1 MINKNIISKLKDKGF
16 FHIFGSSIINKIVQ
30 FCSGIFIVRILN
42 KTDFGIFTYSQNLIS
57 FFLLINGLGIL
68 NGLLQFGTKNIEKEK
83 KNELLKYSIKIS
95 IFSNICI
102 CVLIALYS
110 KFGIFK
116 IEEARKI
123 FLFMSFY
130 PITNILVEMIQVKN
144 RIDLENKKMALN
156 TNVNT
161 ILNLL
166 FMLILGKVFGLKG
179 VVLGKYLANIITIIY
194 GIDSI
199 KNIIKYWKKIKEIKR
214 DEKKVILKFS
224 IVSMLNNGISQ
235 LLYIV
240 DILLIGIII
249 GNIDVIASYKTA
261 TLIPFALNFIP
272 MSIMTYMYP
281 YFSKNSENKEYLKIK
296 YKELVKYMTILNL
309 GITFLLVIFSKYIVL
324 IIFGEKYLEAVNSF
338 RILSIGYFFAASF
351 RIPAG
356 NLLAAIGAI
365 KFNFYTTI
373 SCGLLNILLDIYLIK
388 IYGSIGAAIATLF
401 IFIISGIIGNSFIY
415 NTIYKNM
422 EIRLRGLT
430 NAEK

>member
-1 MINKNIISKLKDKGF
+1 MLNKDIISKLKVEGF
-16 FHIFGSSIINKIVQ
+16 FHIFWSSVINKIVQ
-30 FCSGIFIVRILN
+30 FCSGIFIVKILN

-57 FFLLINGLGIL
+57 FFLLINGFGIL
-68 NGLLQFGTKNIEKEK
+68 NGLLQFGTKNIEDDK
-83 KNELLKYSIKIS
+83 KNELLKYSMKTS
-95 IFSNICI
+95 ILSNICI
-102 CVLIALYS
+102 CILIVLYS

-116 IEEARKI
+116 VEEAREI

-161 ILNLL
+161 VLNL
-166 FMLILGKVFGLKG
+166 FFILILGKTLGLKG
-179 VVLGKYLANIITIIY
+179 VILGRYIANIITIIY

-199 KNIIKYWKKIKEIKR
+199 TIIIIHWKKIKEIKK
-214 DEKKVILKFS
+214 DEKKIILKFS
-224 IVSMLNNGISQ
+224 IVSMFNNGISQ
-235 LLYIV
+235 LLYMA

-281 YFSKNSENKEYLKIK
+281 YFSKNSKNKEYLKRK
-296 YKELVKYMTILNL
+296 YKFLVKYMFFLNL
-309 GITFLLVIFSKYIVL
+309 VISFLLVIFSKYIIL
-324 IIFGEKYLEAVNSF
+324 IIFGEKYLEALNSF
-338 RILSIGYFFAASF
+338 RLLSIGYFFAASF

-373 SCGLLNILLDIYLIK
+373 SCGLLNIFLDIYLIK
-388 IYGSIGAAIATLF
+388 IYGSIGAAVATLF
-401 IFIISGIIGNSFIY
+401 IFIISGIMGNLFIY
-415 NTIYKNM
+415 NTIYKNSDIKLKKLINI
-422 EIRLRGLT
+422 E
-430 NAEK
+430 E